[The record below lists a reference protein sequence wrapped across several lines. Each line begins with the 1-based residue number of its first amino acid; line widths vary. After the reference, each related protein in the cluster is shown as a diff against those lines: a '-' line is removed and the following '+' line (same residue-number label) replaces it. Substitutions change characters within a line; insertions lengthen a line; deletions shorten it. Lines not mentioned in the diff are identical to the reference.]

1 MYYKCG
7 FCWCEC
13 FVQYSKI
20 NRIINDGVQLNTV
33 ACWWC
38 CGEHTIRKI
47 AFALTS
53 NKKLYTY
60 RYVYYDSRKKILR
73 ESSSSR
79 VLQETLVI
87 VAMETELKLR
97 THTVR
102 FCDYYYYYYYMNA
115 RASDTATVTTRG
127 YQADTT
133 KYTAE
138 RAIVVIHR
146 RCVVWW
152 WRWLLQITFI
162 MSLEKIQIQTNEHI
176 IHIFIYVLYEIYK

>member
-102 FCDYYYYYYYMNA
+102 FCDYYYYYYMNA